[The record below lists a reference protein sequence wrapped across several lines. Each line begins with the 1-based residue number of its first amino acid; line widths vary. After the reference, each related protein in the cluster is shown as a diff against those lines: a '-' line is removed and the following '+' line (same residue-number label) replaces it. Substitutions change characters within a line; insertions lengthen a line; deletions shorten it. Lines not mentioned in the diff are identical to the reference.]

1 MTRREWCVLRQRAWS
16 IAAGICLALPLAAQP
31 KLLVNAQVDT
41 KPASSGLESV
51 FHGLLGQQPQ
61 PAWIGYSVPAVR
73 TGGLGCEYVRDGF
86 SSPGVVHLE
95 PPDRAVIL
103 IRVEGGAVT
112 RIRSLS
118 PDCEIDAGNLP
129 VHWLT
134 DVAPAQSVALL
145 ASLIPNREIS
155 GDGALNAIATHNDP
169 SADAVLD
176 RYLAPNQPETLRLRA
191 VSWMGSLRGRHGFE
205 ALKKIIA
212 DDADGRVRERA
223 VQALGS
229 SKEPEAGPLLVSLA
243 RGDQNA
249 RIREQAISS
258 LASSRKSYP
267 AALDTL
273 KSIIATDRDPQVK
286 RRAVSALLSI
296 PDGEGIPILI
306 DVVRTTQDSEIRKQA
321 MSTLGSSRDPR
332 ATAFFEEVLKK

>member
-1 MTRREWCVLRQRAWS
+1 MRRARGWS
-16 IAAGICLALPLAAQP
+16 AVGLCLAAMPLAAQP

-41 KPASSGLESV
+41 RAASTGLDGV
-51 FHGLLGQQPQ
+51 FHALLGQQPQ

-73 TGGLGCEYVRDGF
+73 NGGLGCEYVRDGF

-95 PPDRAVIL
+95 PPDHAVVL
-103 IRVEGGAVT
+103 LRVDSGAVT

-118 PDCEIDAGNLP
+118 PDCEIDAGGLP

-134 DVAPAQSVALL
+134 DVRAADSVALL
-145 ASLIPNREIS
+145 ASLISTRDTT

-169 SADAVLD
+169 SADTVLD

-191 VSWMGSLRGRHGFE
+191 VSWMGAWRGRHGFE
-205 ALKKIIA
+205 ALKKIVA
-212 DDADGRVRERA
+212 EDPDGRVRERA
-223 VQALGS
+223 VTALGS
-229 SKEPEAGPLLVSLA
+229 SKDPDAAALLVSLA

-249 RIREQAISS
+249 RIREQAISA
-258 LASSRKSYP
+258 LASRSKFNP
-267 AALDTL
+267 AAIETL
-273 KSIIATDRDPQVK
+273 KAIISTDHDPQVK
-286 RRAVSALLSI
+286 RRAVSALLSV
-296 PDGEGIPILI
+296 PDGEGIPLLI
-306 DVVRTTQDSEIRKQA
+306 EVVKTTQDPEVRKQA